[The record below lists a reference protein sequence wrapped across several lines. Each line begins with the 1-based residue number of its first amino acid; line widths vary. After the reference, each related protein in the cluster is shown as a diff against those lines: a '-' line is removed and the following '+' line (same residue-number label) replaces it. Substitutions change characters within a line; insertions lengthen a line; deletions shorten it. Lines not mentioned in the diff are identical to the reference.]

1 MAGQAVGISHF
12 SDTLCVWAYVSQVRF
27 DELAAQ
33 FEDRVA
39 IEYRYCSVFG
49 DVRGK
54 LARGWA
60 ERGGA
65 RGYAEHVRGVAAS
78 FGHVSIHERTWAE
91 VTPSSSMPAHLLL
104 RAAALVDPGALPRLA
119 WAVRTA
125 FFAEARDIS
134 RRDVLLELAETHDV
148 DRAAIERHLDHGT
161 AHAALDQDARAAAD
175 QGIAVSPTAVFNQ
188 GRQRL
193 TGNVGY
199 RVLEANV
206 AELLHG
212 AADQASWC

>member
-1 MAGQAVGISHF
+1 MAISHF

-27 DELAAQ
+27 DELAAH
-33 FEDRVA
+33 FPRRLRLD
-39 IEYRYCSVFG
+39 YRYCSVFG
-49 DVRGK
+49 DVATK
-54 LARGWA
+54 LERGWA
-60 ERGGA
+60 DRGGA
-65 RGYAEHVRGVAAS
+65 RGYAEHVRGVVAG
-78 FGHVSIHERTWAE
+78 FGHVSIHDRTWAE
-91 VTPSSSMPAHLLL
+91 VTPSSSMPAHLFL
-104 RAAALVDPGALPRLA
+104 RAAALVDPDALPPLA

-134 RRDVLLELAETHDV
+134 QRAVLLGLAEDHDV
-148 DRAAIERHLDHGT
+148 PRAAIERHLDGGT
-161 AHAALDQDARAAAD
+161 AHAALDRDVREAAD

-206 AELLHG
+206 AELLHDPS
-212 AADQASWC
+212 DQASWC